1 MITATRL
8 FFIIESCSIERLIVL
23 GEIVND
29 ARVHNDDWNNATT
42 ELFEN
47 IENVLRLMNDATP
60 VVFLLLISKIVYQ
73 W

>member
-29 ARVHNDDWNNATT
+29 ARVHNDD
-42 ELFEN
+42 
-47 IENVLRLMNDATP
+47 
-60 VVFLLLISKIVYQ
+60 
-73 W
+73 